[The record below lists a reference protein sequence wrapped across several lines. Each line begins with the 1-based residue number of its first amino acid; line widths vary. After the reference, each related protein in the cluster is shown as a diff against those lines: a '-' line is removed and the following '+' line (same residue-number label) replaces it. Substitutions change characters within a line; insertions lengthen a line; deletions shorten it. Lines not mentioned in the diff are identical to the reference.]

1 MLLQYFNNVLFTI
14 TTYRGFNNA
23 YDLQEDTERRGTR
36 EGKRSNRD
44 IYSLRKT
51 PNSMRKFEITRQNS
65 FTLRFLFLKYFSG
78 LELTKLR

>member
-36 EGKRSNRD
+36 EGKRSKRD
-44 IYSLRKT
+44 ILYT
-51 PNSMRKFEITRQNS
+51 A
-65 FTLRFLFLKYFSG
+65 
-78 LELTKLR
+78 